1 MIPIFPNFK
10 VIDIEDK
17 NDIEIHTLA
26 NKPHSD
32 FNFISLW
39 SWDVNIKREVS
50 LLNGNLV
57 VIFTDYVTDEKF
69 LSFLGTKKPVSTSI
83 ELINYA
89 STHNITPI
97 LYFISEELTSK
108 ISSKLLQI
116 EEDRKNFDY
125 IFSTSELAK
134 LEGSR
139 FKSKRMLAN
148 SFFKKCPEAIFNVQT
163 PESKSIRS
171 VLEVLQ
177 KWERRKRN
185 DNKEYDTAHEKIA
198 IKKIF
203 ELQKFDRLL
212 LSTITIN
219 DEICAFSIDEV
230 LPRGYAMSHFF
241 KSDYSFKGISEYMN
255 MHVAIH
261 LKKCGVQFWNWE
273 QDLDITGLRTMK
285 MSYRPTYFLKKFTV
299 SKINSIV

>member
-1 MIPIFPNFK
+1 MIPIFPHFK

-17 NDIEIHTLA
+17 NDIEIYTLA
-26 NKPHSD
+26 NKPYSD

-50 LLNGNLV
+50 SLNGNLV

-69 LSFLGTKKPVSTSI
+69 LSFLGTGKPVSTCI

-108 ISSKLLQI
+108 ISSKFLQI

-148 SFFKKCPEAIFNVQT
+148 GFFKKYPETIFNVQA
-163 PESKSIRS
+163 PKSEHIS
-171 VLEVLQ
+171 TVLEVLQ
-177 KWERRKRN
+177 KWEDRKKD
-185 DNKEYDTAHEKIA
+185 DNKEYDSAHEKIA
-198 IKKIF
+198 IRKIF
-203 ELQKFDRLL
+203 EMQKFDRLL

-219 DEICAFSIDEV
+219 NEICAFSIDEI
-230 LPRGYAMSHFF
+230 LPQGYAMSHFF
-241 KSDYSFKGISEYMN
+241 KADYSFKGISEYMN
-255 MHVAIH
+255 MHMAIH
-261 LKKCGVQFWNWE
+261 LKKGGVQFWNWE
-273 QDLDITGLRTMK
+273 QDLDIVGLKTMK
-285 MSYRPTYFLKKFTV
+285 MSYHPTYFLKKFTV
-299 SKINSIV
+299 SKINSMI